1 MKRAAITPALMV
13 ALAAAA
19 TAANTATNASAKAAS
34 ATAANTA
41 AANAQDPRRSG
52 FDPMSAATQAMQRD
66 DAQNPA
72 MLWVKDGEAR
82 WAARE
87 AGASRSCESCH
98 GDAASSMRG
107 VAARHP
113 AWDEATGRPVTLAQ
127 RINACRERRQGLPPL
142 APESEGLQALQ
153 AWVGLQS
160 RGLPMAPPTDPRL
173 APPPEQGR
181 TL

>member
-1 MKRAAITPALMV
+1 MV

-19 TAANTATNASAKAAS
+19 TAANTATNATNATNASAKAAS
-34 ATAANTA
+34 ATAAHA
-41 AANAQDPRRSG
+41 ATTQDPRRSG

-66 DAQNPA
+66 DALNPA
-72 MLWVKDGEAR
+72 MLCVMDGRAR
-82 WAARE
+82 WSARE
-87 AGASRSCESCH
+87 AGASRACENCH
-98 GDAASSMRG
+98 GDAASPVRG
-107 VAARHP
+107 AAARHP
-113 AWDEATGRPVTLAQ
+113 AWNETAGRPVTLAQ

-160 RGLPMAPPTDPRL
+160 RGLPMAPPSDPRL
-173 APPPEQGR
+173 APATEQGR